1 MSKLKELREQRARDH
16 AELTQILLGAD
27 SPESRETAKKIITA
41 MNEAK
46 TQIDAI
52 ESRGLSAVGQNTPLD
67 KDIEFRRA
75 FMSYLRNGENRMKPE
90 DRDILSSRT
99 RREQRDVS
107 EGSVLNQLG
116 SFSSLGYFV
125 PAGFVYDVETATKY
139 YAPLLD
145 GGNFTVM
152 DTATG
157 QVLPYPTS
165 NDTTQTAS
173 IVTEAGIT
181 NEQDVSASHI
191 NFGAYKFTSG
201 LVKASIELIQ
211 DSAFP
216 LESWLASNFGRRFGR
231 AFEYMF
237 TQGEGVTSGEPTG
250 LLTAIA
256 KNATLAP
263 IIANGSSESSGNGA
277 QTGAN
282 SIGWSDLVNL
292 EHSVDPSYRR
302 GAKYM
307 LHDNTVASIQKII
320 DKFGRPLWTPGIAE
334 HAPDRING
342 YEFVVNQSMPQ
353 IAASNVT
360 VAFGD
365 LSKMLVR
372 RVRDFSVLVLRE
384 RYAEFG
390 QVGFLGFMRVDSN
403 LLDAGTG
410 PVNVLMQHS

>member
-1 MSKLKELREQRARDH
+1 
-16 AELTQILLGAD
+16 
-27 SPESRETAKKIITA
+27 

-75 FMSYLRNGENRMKPE
+75 FMSYLRNGENRMKAE
-90 DRDILSSRT
+90 DRDILASRT
-99 RREQRDVS
+99 RRESRDVS
-107 EGSVLNQLG
+107 EGNVINQLG

-157 QVLPYPTS
+157 QVLPYPIS
-165 NDTTQTAS
+165 NDTTQQAQL
-173 IVTEAGIT
+173 VTEAAIT
-181 NEQDVSASHI
+181 TEEDVSAGHI
-191 NFGAYKFTSG
+191 NFGAYKFNSG

-211 DSAFP
+211 DSAFS

-231 AFEYMF
+231 TFEYMF

-256 KNATLAP
+256 KNATTTP
-263 IIANGSSESSGNGA
+263 IIASGSSLNDGTNA
-277 QTGAN
+277 TGAN
-282 SIGWSDLVNL
+282 SIGYGDLVNL
-292 EHSVDPSYRR
+292 EHSVDLSYRR

-307 LHDNTVASIQKII
+307 FHDST
-320 DKFGRPLWTPGIAE
+320 
-334 HAPDRING
+334 
-342 YEFVVNQSMPQ
+342 
-353 IAASNVT
+353 
-360 VAFGD
+360 
-365 LSKMLVR
+365 LSKL
-372 RVRDFSVLVLRE
+372 
-384 RYAEFG
+384 
-390 QVGFLGFMRVDSN
+390 QQ
-403 LLDAGTG
+403 LLDNLVVLCGLSASLPTLPTG
-410 PVNVLMQHS
+410 SMATST

>member
-16 AELTQILLGAD
+16 AELTQVLLGAD
-27 SPESRETAKKIITA
+27 TPESREKAKKIITA
-41 MNEAK
+41 INDAK
-46 TQIDAI
+46 TEIDKL
-52 ESRGLSAVGQNTPLD
+52 ESRGQSVIGQGTELD

-75 FMSYLRNGENRMKPE
+75 FMSYLRNGENRMRPE
-90 DRDILSSRT
+90 DREILSSRT
-99 RREQRDVS
+99 RKESRDVS
-107 EGSVLNQLG
+107 EGNVINQLG

-165 NDTTQTAS
+165 NDTTSQAQL
-173 IVTEAGIT
+173 VTEAGIT
-181 NEQDVSASHI
+181 TEEDVSAGHI
-191 NFGAYKFTSG
+191 NFGAYKFSSG

-216 LESWLASNFGRRFGR
+216 LESWLAGNFGRRFGR
-231 AFEYMF
+231 TFEYMF

-250 LLTAIA
+250 LLTAV
-256 KNATLAP
+256 ATGGGTP
-263 IIANGSSESSGNGA
+263 IIAAGSSETTGGA

-282 SIGWSDLVNL
+282 SVGYSDLVNL
-292 EHSVDPSYRR
+292 EHAVDPSYRR
-302 GAKYM
+302 GAKFM
-307 LHDNTVASIQKII
+307 FHDNTLSAIQRII
-320 DKFGRPLWTPGIAE
+320 DKYGRPLWVPGVASGV
-334 HAPDRING
+334 PDRILG
-342 YEFVVNQSMPQ
+342 YEYIINQSMPQ

-365 LSKMLVR
+365 MSKMLVR

-403 LLDAGTG
+403 LLDAGTH
-410 PVNVLMQHS
+410 PVAVLQQHS